1 MSESKSRPP
10 RARKSHLVVM
20 LGSLAAGSA
29 ATVTALDSWDKVLED
44 FGFKKS
50 EAVVL
55 AEQGEQ
61 GDLLREMMRMI
72 DRRVFWTARYSGDVT
87 DGFPQAD
94 QDEAWKQYNK
104 SIITWNENYMLNT
117 MLTAKFFNEASRKQ
131 LVDLNWQL
139 RQVNSC
145 LNKIHYHELYQ
156 KKDPACHFDKA
167 NGGTDQDN
175 IRVLTDA
182 LKQVST
188 KVGELVTSLSQ

>member
-1 MSESKSRPP
+1 MSDQKSRSP

-145 LNKIHYHELYQ
+145 LNKIHYRELYQ

-188 KVGELVTSLSQ
+188 KVGELVNSLSQ

>member
-1 MSESKSRPP
+1 MTEPKSRPP

-131 LVDLNWQL
+131 LVDLNWLL

-188 KVGELVTSLSQ
+188 KVGELVVSLSQ